1 MTGTAAARD
10 MDVIRLEADA
20 AFAHVAEVLGVT
32 REQKVAFTMLSRL
45 LGHGGFASG
54 EISLSYLDRNPA
66 VTELFSVFAHEGTH
80 ILDRKIATVRPTVMV
95 EGLAVYVAG
104 GHFKTEPLEARAA
117 AVLALDRYI
126 PLADLA
132 NGFYPAQH
140 EIGYLEAGAFIQFLV
155 ARDGWDQFKGMYASF
170 QLAPSDAAM
179 LDAGLQAHYG
189 LSLAE
194 MEAEWLAY
202 LGKQPVDAAQV
213 DDLRLTVGLFDTLR
227 RYQQLKDPAA
237 YFLSAWLPDGPEARR
252 RNIVGDFV
260 RHPRTPDNIA
270 LEAMLDAAGMDLH
283 AGAYAPAQ
291 TLLDAV
297 NAALDADDLAAAPL
311 AADYLQVVNQLL
323 SEGYEVQNLRLEGE
337 TALVS
342 AIRTWPTLE
351 ALRLVRATG
360 EWRVEGVAD

>member
-1 MTGTAAARD
+1 M
-10 MDVIRLEADA
+10 
-20 AFAHVAEVLGVT
+20 
-32 REQKVAFTMLSRL
+32 
-45 LGHGGFASG
+45 
-54 EISLSYLDRNPA
+54 
-66 VTELFSVFAHEGTH
+66 
-80 ILDRKIATVRPTVMV
+80 MV

-104 GHFKTEPLEARAA
+104 GHFKTEPLAARAA

-126 PLADLA
+126 PLTDLA

-140 EIGYLEAGAFIQFLV
+140 EIGYLEAGAFIQYLV
-155 ARDGWDQFKGMYASF
+155 ARAGWDQFKGMYASF
-170 QLAPSDAAM
+170 QSAPTDAAM

-189 LSLAE
+189 VSLAA
-194 MEAEWLAY
+194 METEWLAY
-202 LGKQPVDAAQV
+202 LRAQPADAAQV

-252 RNIVGDFV
+252 RNIEGDFV

-283 AGAYAPAQ
+283 AAAYAEAQ
-291 TLLDAV
+291 ALLDAV
-297 NAALDADDLAAAPL
+297 NAALDAGDLAAAPL

-323 SEGYEVQNLRLEGE
+323 GEGYEVQNLRLEGA

-351 ALRLVRATG
+351 ALTLTRAAG
-360 EWRVEGVAD
+360 EWTVVVAGD